1 MKQNTGFRGW
11 YYFRQGWSMYFAFI
25 FAAVNTLTVTYF
37 LAIERIPILVGIF
50 PSFLHYV
57 VIVGSLAI
65 PILILVGYLHF
76 KRTAAFAAEAN
87 VIIEANPFQRRML
100 VNSELLLKLNLKLIH
115 FLSKSIDND
124 QLSDDDKKEYES
136 LVKLISE
143 LVETRSF
150 ENKKDLEYLKT
161 IFESKNQ

>member
-1 MKQNTGFRGW
+1 MKKNTGFRGW
-11 YYFRQGWSMYFAFI
+11 YYFRQGWSLYFAFI
-25 FAAVNTLTVTYF
+25 FAAVNTLTVTYY
-37 LAIERIPILVGIF
+37 LAIERIPILVDIF
-50 PSFLHYV
+50 PSFIHYV

-76 KRTAAFAAEAN
+76 KRTAAYGAEAN
-87 VIIEANPFQRRML
+87 VVIEANPFQRRML
-100 VNSELLLKLNLKLIH
+100 VNSELLLKLNLKLIQI
-115 FLSKSIDND
+115 LSKSVDD
-124 QLSDDDKKEYES
+124 KQLSDDDKKEYET

-161 IFESKNQ
+161 IFETKNQ